1 MIFDVYDVVIE
12 LTEPML
18 GTIPKNQEVYAQYIA
33 SKAPSPELADEEAN
47 AGTVD
52 DLEKSG
58 WTGFHEDGDGLFLY
72 DYAILG
78 FLKEAGNTLKDQ
90 LGVRN
95 LRSKIDMF
103 VYVEPRCVRIPGGVA
118 GVLER
123 PLRAMTAQGP
133 RVALARSDYV
143 DAGTRLNFQLKILKN
158 KEVTPK
164 LIRRVLEFGTLK
176 GLGQFRNGSYGRFK
190 VISFEEVKEAK
201 EAS

>member
-1 MIFDVYDVVIE
+1 MKFDVYDVAIE
-12 LTEPML
+12 LIEPML
-18 GTIPKNQEVYAQYIA
+18 GTIPKDPEVYARYIA
-33 SKAPSPELADEEAN
+33 SKAPSPDVGQDEVDADTVKKLEL
-47 AGTVD
+47 
-52 DLEKSG
+52 SG
-58 WTGFHEDGDGLFLY
+58 WTGFHEDENGLFLY
-72 DYAILG
+72 NYAILG
-78 FLKEAGNTLKDQ
+78 FMKEAGNILKDQ

-103 VYVEPRCVRIPGGVA
+103 VYVEPRRVRIPGQVV

-143 DAGTRLNFQLKILKN
+143 EAGTQLHFQLKILKN
-158 KEVTPK
+158 KEVTPEI
-164 LIRRVLEFGTLK
+164 IRRVLEFGTLK

-190 VISFEEVKEAK
+190 VVSFEEVKEAK